1 MNARPMRGHV
11 GAGWGRVTGTVTVLT
26 AVLALLLIAFAM
38 PLKHLSP
45 HNVPVAVA
53 GPAPAATAVEHRL
66 EAAQPGAYKIELL
79 PDAAAARDR
88 ILDRHDYGA
97 IVVTPKGPQMLTASA
112 ASPAVAQLL
121 TKLAAGIK
129 APVTDVA
136 PLPAG
141 DPAGAGI
148 TGGALPLVLGG
159 WIGALV
165 IMMLLRSTAQ
175 RVAGAFAFSAVGA
188 LSFIAIEKYWFGSVT
203 GNYLLISAGVALGIG
218 ATAWLVLGLR
228 SALGGRGMAL
238 AAALI
243 MLVGYPE
250 CGLTNAPELLPTP
263 FGTIGQLLPPGAA
276 GSLLRSTAFFHG
288 HGAAKPVLVLALWL
302 AGGLGLFFLGDLR
315 ARRADTA
322 NATPETQII
331 ETGARATA
339 TQTAAV

>member
-1 MNARPMRGHV
+1 MNARTN
-11 GAGWGRVTGTVTVLT
+11 AEWGRVAGTVTVLT

-45 HNVPVAVA
+45 HDLPIAVA
-53 GPAPAATAVEHRL
+53 GPTPAATAVEHRL
-66 EAAQPGAYKIELL
+66 EAAQPGAYRIESL
-79 PDAAAARDR
+79 PDAAAARAR

-97 IVVTPKGPQMLTASA
+97 IVVTPAGPKMLTAGA

-121 TKLAAGIK
+121 TKVAAGIK

-141 DPAGAGI
+141 DPTGAGI

-159 WIGALV
+159 WIAALA
-165 IMMLLRSTAQ
+165 ITMMLRTTAH
-175 RVAGAFAFSAVGA
+175 RVVGTFVFSAVGA
-188 LSFIAIEKYWFGSVT
+188 LSFIALEKYWFGSVT
-203 GNYLLISAGVALGIG
+203 GNYLLISSGVALGIG

-243 MLVGYPE
+243 MLIGYPE
-250 CGLTNAPELLPTP
+250 CGLTNAPELLPAP
-263 FGTIGQLLPPGAA
+263 FGALGQLLPPGAA
-276 GSLLRSTAFFHG
+276 GTLLRSTAFFHG

-302 AGGLGLFFLGDLR
+302 AGGLGLFALGERR
-315 ARRADTA
+315 ARRAASAAAPTTTVTIA
-322 NATPETQII
+322 GGGEAAAE
-331 ETGARATA
+331 GAME
-339 TQTAAV
+339 TAAAH